1 MSLWDIIKI
10 PVKLVDLLILCIMD
24 DALGIKKKHINL
36 IHNVAIIISKANQSQ
51 MKLGSTIKGNETFK
65 SPNQCKCII

>member
-1 MSLWDIIKI
+1 
-10 PVKLVDLLILCIMD
+10 MD

-51 MKLGSTIKGNETFK
+51 MKLGGNETFK